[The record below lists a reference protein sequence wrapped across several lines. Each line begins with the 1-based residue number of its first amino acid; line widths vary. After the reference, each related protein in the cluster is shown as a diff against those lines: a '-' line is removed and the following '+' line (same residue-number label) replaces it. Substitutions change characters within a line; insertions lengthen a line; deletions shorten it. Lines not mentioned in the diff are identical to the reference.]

1 MVYFIPRFDLQK
13 RYLYESSCLLFIG
26 FGLPLYQLVFPLLTL
41 FVFRKLPLQELGVN
55 IHDISICA
63 IIEELSTYFT
73 KNKPISYLV
82 HQLPI
87 LQVMQECSTR
97 KYRIFPI
104 KRRGR
109 LFKTQPRRPGVY
121 LGLGVYFLN
130 AFFQYWKFIEPR
142 TKLQQKRSKKCETMS
157 STLSHISES
166 GKLFIKKKKTSLTE
180 TVIELFST
188 LRFSVH
194 ETRTNKQQT
203 YCASN
208 L

>member
-41 FVFRKLPLQELGVN
+41 FVFRKLSLQELGVN

-63 IIEELSTYFT
+63 IIEELSTYFA
-73 KNKPISYLV
+73 KDKLISYLV

-109 LFKTQPRRPGVY
+109 LFKTRPRRPGVY

-130 AFFQYWKFIEPR
+130 HFFSIGSLLNQEPNCN
-142 TKLQQKRSKKCETMS
+142 KNVQK
-157 STLSHISES
+157 I
-166 GKLFIKKKKTSLTE
+166 
-180 TVIELFST
+180 V
-188 LRFSVH
+188 
-194 ETRTNKQQT
+194 KQCHQH
-203 YCASN
+203 C
-208 L
+208 LI